1 MESMREKSIVWF
13 KLESNLALLAG
24 GLWSSSCSVLLDAG
38 VLDGGFLV
46 GVLGCLALGVL
57 SGLDLA
63 FLDLAFL
70 GLDLDTLPFLQTF
83 LGGKLR

>member
-38 VLDGGFLV
+38 VLDGGVLV
-46 GVLGCLALGVL
+46 GVLALCL
-57 SGLDLA
+57 D

>member
-38 VLDGGFLV
+38 VLAGGFLV
-46 GVLGCLALGVL
+46 GVLGFLALGVL
-57 SGLDLA
+57 SG
-63 FLDLAFL
+63 LDLAFL

>member
-46 GVLGCLALGVL
+46 GVLGCLALC
-57 SGLDLA
+57 LD
-63 FLDLAFL
+63 FLDLDFL

-83 LGGKLR
+83 LGGRVW